1 MEPLAAAGIY
11 VVRTLFG
18 LYIWIVLLRFLLQL
32 ARADF
37 YNPISQAIAKVTDPA
52 LAPLRRLIP
61 QVAGVDICSLIL
73 AVIVQIAAICLV
85 YLLYGQTV
93 PSFIL
98 VIGWSLVGLL
108 SVVLNIYFF
117 ALLIVIILSWIAPNS
132 SHPGALLVYQITEP
146 IMRPARNLIPAIG
159 GLDLSPIFIFIAI
172 NLIEKLVVHT
182 LATSLNMPR
191 QLILGL

>member
-108 SVVLNIYFF
+108 SMVLNIYFF
-117 ALLIVIILSWIAPNS
+117 ALLIVIILSWVAPNS

-182 LATSLNMPR
+182 LAASLNMPQ

>member
-1 MEPLAAAGIY
+1 VEPLAAAGIY

-108 SVVLNIYFF
+108 SMVLNIYFF
-117 ALLIVIILSWIAPNS
+117 ALLIVIILSWVAPNS

-182 LATSLNMPR
+182 LAASLNMPQ

>member
-73 AVIVQIAAICLV
+73 AVIVQIAAIYLV

-108 SVVLNIYFF
+108 SMVLNIYFF

-182 LATSLNMPR
+182 LAASLNMPQ

>member
-1 MEPLAAAGIY
+1 MEPLAAASIY

-18 LYIWIVLLRFLLQL
+18 LYIWVVLLRFLLQL

-117 ALLIVIILSWIAPNS
+117 ALLIVIILSWIAPKS

-182 LATSLNMPR
+182 LAASLNMPR

>member
-11 VVRTLFG
+11 VVRMLFG
-18 LYIWIVLLRFLLQL
+18 LYIWVVLLRFLLQL

-93 PSFIL
+93 PNFIL

-117 ALLIVIILSWIAPNS
+117 ALLIVIILSWIAPKS

-146 IMRPARNLIPAIG
+146 IMRPARKLIPAIG

-182 LATSLNMPR
+182 LAASLNMPR